1 MDQPIPA
8 PTTPQ
13 PLQDEFLEDLR
24 SKRSTVS
31 MFLVNGIRL
40 VGRIEA
46 FDRHAVLLGSEVQ
59 QLVYKHA
66 ISTIMPGEPRPRANV
81 ASLHRPER

>member
-1 MDQPIPA
+1 MEQPITA
-8 PTTPQ
+8 PTTPRTL

-24 SKRSTVS
+24 TKHSTVS

-46 FDRHAVLLGSEVQ
+46 FDKHAVLLGSQVQ

-66 ISTIMPGEPRPRANV
+66 ISTVMPGEPRPQAERAK
-81 ASLHRPER
+81 RF